1 MVRFLLTV
9 EIQVTEANL
18 LLDRELLLFVGERVG
33 VSGPVGC

>member
-1 MVRFLLTV
+1 MVRFLPTV
-9 EIQVTEANL
+9 EVQVKEANV